1 MSADPASGLAF
12 RSTYSRGPEAL
23 PQLYRSGGA
32 CRRRSKTCV
41 RVLDMENNTVRF
53 ACNGCGICC
62 KGRLI
67 PLTLDEA
74 RQWLQRGHEVAVVL
88 EAFDESTWPSEPR
101 QFAHSA
107 QRAVEVTSGDARIR
121 VVAVLAGN
129 ALTQCRN
136 LGDDGRCGIYEERP
150 LVCRIYPMEI
160 NPLITLRPAD
170 KVCPPEVWET
180 GEVLFT
186 DRVVDPILADQ
197 IERSRQADR
206 DDAQAKIAL
215 CEALGM
221 NVAAWKGNALAVY
234 LPDRAQLA
242 EAIVRYDRAPEA
254 PTGLNWKVRV
264 ETPALAQRLLQ
275 AGVALDDQRSAGYI
289 FQGL

>member
-1 MSADPASGLAF
+1 
-12 RSTYSRGPEAL
+12 
-23 PQLYRSGGA
+23 
-32 CRRRSKTCV
+32 
-41 RVLDMENNTVRF
+41 MENNTIRF

-74 RQWLQRGHEVAVVL
+74 RQWLKRGHEVAVVL
-88 EAFDESTWPSEPR
+88 EAFDESTWPTQPR

-129 ALTQCRN
+129 ALTQCSN

-160 NPLITLRPAD
+160 NPLIALNTKD
-170 KVCPPEVWET
+170 KICPPEVWEE
-180 GEVLFT
+180 GEVIFT

-206 DDAQAKIAL
+206 DDAQAKLAL
-215 CEALGM
+215 CEAMGIT
-221 NVAAWKGNALAVY
+221 VAAWKGNALAVY
-234 LPDRAQLA
+234 QPDRARWL
-242 EAIVRYDRAPEA
+242 EAIARHDQAPVTPA
-254 PTGLNWKVRV
+254 GLDWTVRV
-264 ETPALAQRLLQ
+264 ETPALAEQLQR
-275 AGVALDDQRSAGYI
+275 AGVALDDRRSTDYI
-289 FQGL
+289 FQNL

>member
-1 MSADPASGLAF
+1 
-12 RSTYSRGPEAL
+12 
-23 PQLYRSGGA
+23 
-32 CRRRSKTCV
+32 
-41 RVLDMENNTVRF
+41 MENNAIRF

-74 RQWLQRGHEVAVVL
+74 RQWLQRGHEVAVIL
-88 EAFDESTWPSEPR
+88 EAFDETTWASAPG

-107 QRAVEVTSGDARIR
+107 QRAVEVTSGDAQIRI
-121 VVAVLAGN
+121 VAVLAGN
-129 ALTQCRN
+129 ALTQCQN

-160 NPLITLRPAD
+160 NPFIALRPAD
-170 KVCPPEVWET
+170 KICPPEVWET

-186 DRVVDPILADQ
+186 DRVVDPVLADQ

-206 DDAQAKIAL
+206 DDAQAKIQV

-221 NVAAWKGNALAVY
+221 SVAAWKNDALVVY
-234 LPDRAQLA
+234 LPDRTQLS
-242 EAIVRYDRAPEA
+242 EAIDRYDEGAMAPGRAD
-254 PTGLNWKVRV
+254 WKVRV
-264 ETPALAQRLLQ
+264 DTPALRQRLGQ
-275 AGVALDDQRSAGYI
+275 AGVALDNQPSSRYI
-289 FQGL
+289 FHTL

>member
-1 MSADPASGLAF
+1 
-12 RSTYSRGPEAL
+12 
-23 PQLYRSGGA
+23 
-32 CRRRSKTCV
+32 
-41 RVLDMENNTVRF
+41 MENNTIRF

-74 RQWLQRGHEVAVVL
+74 RQWLNRGHEVAVIL

-101 QFAHSA
+101 QFAHSG
-107 QRAVEVTSGDARIR
+107 QRAVAVTSGDAQIR

-160 NPLITLRPAD
+160 NPLIALRPAD
-170 KVCPPEVWET
+170 KVCPPEVWEA

-206 DDAQAKIAL
+206 DDARAKIAL
-215 CEALGM
+215 CEAMGM

-242 EAIVRYDRAPEA
+242 EAIIRYDRAPVA
-254 PTGLNWKVRV
+254 PTGLDWKVRV
-264 ETPALAQRLLQ
+264 ETPALAQQLLQ
-275 AGVALDDQRSAGYI
+275 VGIALDDHQSTGYI
-289 FQGL
+289 FQNL

>member
-1 MSADPASGLAF
+1 
-12 RSTYSRGPEAL
+12 
-23 PQLYRSGGA
+23 
-32 CRRRSKTCV
+32 
-41 RVLDMENNTVRF
+41 MENNTIRF

-74 RQWLQRGHEVAVVL
+74 RQWLNRGHEVAVVL
-88 EAFDESTWPSEPR
+88 EAFDESTWPTQPR
-101 QFAHSA
+101 QFTHSA

-160 NPLITLRPAD
+160 NPLIALNP
-170 KVCPPEVWET
+170 KEKICPPEVWEE

-215 CEALGM
+215 CEAMGM
-221 NVAAWKGNALAVY
+221 TVAAWKGDALAVY
-234 LPDRAQLA
+234 LPDRARWL
-242 EAIVRYDRAPEA
+242 EAIARYDQAPVSPA
-254 PTGLNWKVRV
+254 GLDWTVRV
-264 ETPALAQRLLQ
+264 ETPALAEQLQRV
-275 AGVALDDQRSAGYI
+275 GIALDDRHSTDYI
-289 FQGL
+289 FQSL